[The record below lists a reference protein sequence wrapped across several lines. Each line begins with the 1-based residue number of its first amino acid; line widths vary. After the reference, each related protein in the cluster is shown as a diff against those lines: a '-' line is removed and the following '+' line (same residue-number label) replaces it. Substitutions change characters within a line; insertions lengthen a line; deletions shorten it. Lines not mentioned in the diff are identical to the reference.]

1 MNAPAGASAIADAR
15 VDVHV
20 CPADQ
25 LEDKIARLLG
35 WKIEPIPLR
44 D

>member
-1 MNAPAGASAIADAR
+1 MNAPVMAPAGAR

-20 CPADQ
+20 CPIDQ

-35 WKIEPIPLR
+35 WKIEPITMR